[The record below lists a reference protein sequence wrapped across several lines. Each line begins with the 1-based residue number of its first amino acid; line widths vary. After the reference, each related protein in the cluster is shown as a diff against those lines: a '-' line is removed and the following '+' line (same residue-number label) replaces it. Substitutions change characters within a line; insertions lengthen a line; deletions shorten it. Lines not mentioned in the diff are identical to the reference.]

1 MYSCIGK
8 KAHEYDL
15 IGESRR
21 TIKNRVGVCHIVC
34 ILEIRIPVFDRL
46 NSIHCSGDAVKV
58 TNRMFYFM
66 LPPRYK
72 HREFSLDIAILFYV
86 FCFNS
91 KSTAST
97 MPVAQHPQQTTE
109 TKRPKEAS
117 PRSDRHV
124 LEDADY
130 CLLFAFNYS
139 SWCSLFWWIPR
150 LLLHRITQLLPQ
162 RCRKSTNLLLR
173 TPSLLNMC
181 AFFGS

>member
-91 KSTAST
+91 KSTVST
-97 MPVAQHPQQTTE
+97 MPVAQHLQQTTE

-139 SWCSLFWWIPR
+139 SWCSLF
-150 LLLHRITQLLPQ
+150 
-162 RCRKSTNLLLR
+162 
-173 TPSLLNMC
+173 
-181 AFFGS
+181 